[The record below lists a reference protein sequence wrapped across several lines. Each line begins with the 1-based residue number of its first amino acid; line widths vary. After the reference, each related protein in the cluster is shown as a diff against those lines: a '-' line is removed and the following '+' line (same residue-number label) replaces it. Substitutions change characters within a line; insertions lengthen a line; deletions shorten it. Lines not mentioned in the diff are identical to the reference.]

1 MIREQSILRM
11 VYLKEYTMLNVSD
24 NEVRRDKLRV
34 QYALAQ
40 QARIRAERENQHPS
54 IIRELSE
61 IENRL
66 CEERFAIE
74 DYMSDEEETQVIDD
88 GNLTRHLE
96 EVAVSWNPPKISP
109 VIMPSISVM
118 DAAPDETP
126 VVSEPTTHE
135 VQPHT
140 NDWGLIILYLATILL
155 VATASALILL
165 ELLTR
170 W

>member
-1 MIREQSILRM
+1 MIREQSIRRM
-11 VYLKEYTMLNVSD
+11 VYLKEYTMLNVSE

-40 QARIRAERENQHPS
+40 QARIRAERENRHPS

-88 GNLTRHLE
+88 CNLTRHLE
-96 EVAVSWNPPKISP
+96 EVEVGWNPPKISA
-109 VIMPSISVM
+109 VITPTISVM
-118 DAAPDETP
+118 DVAPEESH
-126 VVSEPTTHE
+126 VVSEPMVEE
-135 VQPHT
+135 VQPHA

-155 VATASALILL
+155 VATATTLILL

>member
-1 MIREQSILRM
+1 M
-11 VYLKEYTMLNVSD
+11 VYLKEYIMLNVSE
-24 NEVRRDKLRV
+24 NEIRRDKLRV

-40 QARIRAERENQHPS
+40 QARIRAERENRHPS

-61 IENRL
+61 IENQL

-88 GNLTRHLE
+88 CNLTRHLE
-96 EVAVSWNPPKISP
+96 EVEVDWNPPKISA
-109 VIMPSISVM
+109 VITPTISVM
-118 DAAPDETP
+118 SLAPEEIPVISEIP
-126 VVSEPTTHE
+126 VVSEPTVGE
-135 VQPHT
+135 VQPHA
-140 NDWGLIILYLATILL
+140 NDWTLITLYLATIML
-155 VATASALILL
+155 VATATTLILL